1 MGKTQLIDRGP
12 TIGPSP
18 IEMTDLESS
27 FEAPSYEGP
36 RGSSSRFT
44 QPSGVYESEYSVES
58 LAPISEYI
66 DRANI
71 ESKALYLISHRSE
84 VLDNYKTPETY
95 YNDARTLLFEALT
108 ASGHLSKVEI
118 SGTLD
123 EIHGT
128 MLSVLLNAYSDDL
141 PEHELRRRFQEIC
154 EELTV
159 QEVELKIAS
168 GEISP
173 DTSVTTISDIIPRGM
188 MSPEDMTQFGYR
200 LKNMKGMI
208 RDHGLRCH
216 DGGMFTRVTEQVSR
230 SNSNST
236 RTNRFLSDRG
246 LINNELD
253 EDAPGDLIALGSQIL
268 NRMSGGVVDVIE
280 YLDADQ
286 SQECGTAI
294 RYGEQARQEQLEY
307 SELRE
312 QSARREAAAE
322 CYIQGLASFT
332 EQLDQNVTSGKITP
346 EQYDSYFG
354 ARILETLRAIC
365 VVDPDYVIDCFGVN
379 AKAGFDKASR
389 LAALGDYGGAGRAI
403 ENNKLSEETVTYC
416 GQSISEKEAKAKGI
430 DFENL
435 KSLIKKGIEAYE
447 VKTGRCRVEAC
458 PTSPLSTEVGPCSV
472 CTGSCQK
479 LYNKGWKYNRIVKFY
494 RSLKRVKEKLQNK
507 VSSTK
512 KNISGWF
519 FGIDNKE

>member
-123 EIHGT
+123 EIRGT

-141 PEHELRRRFQEIC
+141 PEHERQRRFQEIC

-230 SNSNST
+230 SNPNST

-280 YLDADQ
+280 CL
-286 SQECGTAI
+286 
-294 RYGEQARQEQLEY
+294 
-307 SELRE
+307 ELRE

-458 PTSPLSTEVGPCSV
+458 PTSPRSTEVGPCSV